1 MNRPGKFLPE
11 VIEKKM
17 RIVSELFNFA
27 FGLKWDQFRK
37 KYPEKTE
44 HEIDQLVFESIQRGC
59 R

>member
-1 MNRPGKFLPE
+1 MNQPMKFSPE

-37 KYPEKTE
+37 KHPEKTE
-44 HEIDQLVFESIQRGC
+44 QEINHLTFESIQRGC